1 MVYQDIIKAGRTDR
15 QHCLEVSRDDYLSH
29 YWQEVRILQ
38 SELLLAGV
46 VVTYKK
52 RLWVTNK
59 RYKNNINFY
68 VIESTICNLLRSLGS
83 CTGRTRGDAKTFHLL
98 PLRVCKGCPC
108 PPTAS

>member
-29 YWQEVRILQ
+29 YWQEVMILQ
-38 SELLLAGV
+38 SELLLAEV
-46 VVTYKK
+46 VATYKK

-83 CTGRTRGDAKTFHLL
+83 CTGRTRGDTQTLHLL
-98 PLRVCKGCPC
+98 SLRVCKSRPC
-108 PPTAS
+108 PFSAS

>member
-1 MVYQDIIKAGRTDR
+1 MVYQDIIKAGRTAR

-38 SELLLAGV
+38 SELLLAKV

-83 CTGRTRGDAKTFHLL
+83 CTGRALGET
-98 PLRVCKGCPC
+98 
-108 PPTAS
+108 